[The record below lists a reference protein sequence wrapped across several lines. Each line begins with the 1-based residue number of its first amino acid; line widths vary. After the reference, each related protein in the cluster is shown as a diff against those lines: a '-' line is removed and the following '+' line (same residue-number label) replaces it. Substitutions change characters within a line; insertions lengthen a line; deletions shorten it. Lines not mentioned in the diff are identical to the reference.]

1 MTRAAL
7 LVGALAAPAAGAQ
20 EWDRSAQAPVFSGR
34 AELTVLNVVVTNRA
48 GEFIAGLPR
57 EAFTVYED
65 GRPQPIAHFAAVD
78 APATVAL
85 LIDGSASMHGMR
97 GLVSAA
103 ARSFA
108 ATSNPQ
114 DEIVPLTFTE
124 RIHGVLPEGQAF
136 TSDPG
141 VLELSLGSAL
151 HSHGRTAL
159 HDAVGAA
166 LAYLDR
172 GRHPRKA
179 LVVVSD
185 GADNASRASFD
196 QVAHAAAASN
206 TVIYAIA
213 VVDPISHE
221 GRPDRLKTLASITGG
236 TAEAPRTPAAVRHAL
251 ERVAR
256 DIRSAYLLGYI
267 PPSSGAAVRHLDIT
281 VRGASGQRLRART
294 RREYVRPQG

>member
-1 MTRAAL
+1 MTRATL
-7 LVGALAAPAAGAQ
+7 LLAAVLTTAAGAQ
-20 EWDRSAQAPVFSGR
+20 DGDRSAQAPVFSGR

-48 GEFIAGLPR
+48 GGFVAGLPR

-65 GRPQPIAHFAAVD
+65 GRPQPIAHFSAVD
-78 APATVAL
+78 APATIAL

-97 GLVSAA
+97 DLVSAA
-103 ARSFA
+103 ARTFA
-108 ATSNPQ
+108 ATSHPQ
-114 DEIVPLTFTE
+114 DEIVPFTFTE
-124 RIHGVLPEGQAF
+124 RVQGVLPEGQAF

-141 VLELSLGSAL
+141 ELELSLRSAVR
-151 HSHGRTAL
+151 SRGRTAL
-159 HDAVGAA
+159 HDAVAAA

-172 GRHPRKA
+172 GRHLRKA

-213 VVDPISHE
+213 VVDPISQE

-251 ERVAR
+251 ERVAQ
-256 DIRSAYLLGYI
+256 DIRSGYLLGYA
-267 PPSSGAAVRHLDIT
+267 PPAPGAAVRRLEVT
-281 VRGASGQRLRART
+281 VRGESGQRLRART